1 MHECVISCHA
11 ICVMHTYFSAEPVGL
26 EGVEGDDEHVEEE
39 RVGVGHVGVEHLAY
53 LLLIIIICRR

>member
-1 MHECVISCHA
+1 
-11 ICVMHTYFSAEPVGL
+11 MHTYFSAEPVGL